1 MSLDGISFLRL
12 AGQVASPHKIWQ
24 AGFCLWE
31 ATHLLPK
38 DMTGHYAQPAGRF
51 CPCGA
56 THLLPKDT
64 RGRYSGLIS
73 SFLSL
78 GDVVVHS
85 QRHYKP
91 LRTAGRP
98 RFVPGS
104 RSLASQGQTPN
115 TTFNKT
121 HSNVTQG
128 ESVHTDS
135 PCLWLSILFLTIF
148 VQDSSYRSGQRE
160 QCDNVR
166 KYHQLIEQI

>member
-1 MSLDGISFLRL
+1 MTSPFYVLQGKLQALTKSGRL
-12 AGQVASPHKIWQ
+12 
-24 AGFCLWE
+24 GFVPE
-31 ATHLLPK
+31 SHSITSQGHA
-38 DMTGHYAQPAGRF
+38 GHYAQPAGR
-51 CPCGA
+51 GLSLEA
-56 THLLPKDT
+56 THLLPRDT
-64 RGRYSGLIS
+64 QGRYSGLIS